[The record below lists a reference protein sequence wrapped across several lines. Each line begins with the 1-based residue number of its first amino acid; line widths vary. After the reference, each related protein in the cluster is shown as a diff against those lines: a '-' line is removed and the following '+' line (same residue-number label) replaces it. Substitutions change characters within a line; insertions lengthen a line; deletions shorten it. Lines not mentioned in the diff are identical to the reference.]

1 MTEHAPRRTDALS
14 NAHAA
19 HAAYA
24 RPENADARSEAAAD
38 VKACRALLRENSRTF
53 FAASLLLPKPV
64 REPALALYA
73 FCRVADDAVDLQPEK
88 AAAVHDLRARLM
100 LLYSGQPKDLPADR
114 AFAEIATQF
123 AIPREIPEALIDG
136 FAWDAEFRRYET
148 INDVYAYATRVA
160 GTVGVMM
167 ALLMGA
173 RDAAAL
179 ARACDLGVA
188 MQLSNI
194 ARDVGED
201 AREGRLYLP
210 MAWLHEAGIDPDQW
224 LAAPTFTPALAG
236 VVQRLL
242 DAADAL
248 YDRVGQG
255 VAMLPAACRP
265 GINAARVLYQEI
277 GNQVERN
284 GFDSLS
290 QRAVVSSGRKAALLS
305 KVLMMPVE
313 RAAVQVA
320 PPLAEVRHLID
331 AVLRAD
337 YAQRIA
343 AMQSTNA
350 VVVPLAW
357 WNMRDRALWL
367 IDLFERLERQ
377 DRGLDSRNV

>member
-1 MTEHAPRRTDALS
+1 MTVHADLVNPSR
-14 NAHAA
+14 
-19 HAAYA
+19 AAYA
-24 RPENADARSEAAAD
+24 RPENADARAEAAAD

-53 FAASLLLPKPV
+53 FAASLLLPQPV

-88 AAAVHDLRARLM
+88 AAAVVDLRERLA
-100 LLYSGQPKDLPADR
+100 LLYAGDPKDNPADR

-123 AIPREIPEALIDG
+123 AIPREIPDALIEG
-136 FAWDAEFRRYET
+136 FSWDAEFRRYENL
-148 INDVYAYATRVA
+148 NDVYAYATRVA

-167 ALLMGA
+167 ALLMGT

-201 AREGRLYLP
+201 AREQRLYLP
-210 MAWLHEAGIDPDQW
+210 MGWMREVGIDPEQW
-224 LAAPTFTPALAG
+224 LGAPTFTPALAS

-248 YDRVGQG
+248 YERVGQG
-255 VAMLPAACRP
+255 VAMLPSTCRP

-277 GNQVERN
+277 GKQVERN
-284 GFDSLS
+284 GFDSVS

-313 RAAVQVA
+313 RAAPQVA

-337 YAQRIA
+337 QVQRAA
-343 AMQSTNA
+343 AMQSSAA
-350 VVVPLAW
+350 VSAPPAW

-377 DRGLDSRNV
+377 DRGQNSRGG

>member
-1 MTEHAPRRTDALS
+1 MADTHTAQDTLPPLS
-14 NAHAA
+14 QAR
-19 HAAYA
+19 YA
-24 RPENADARSEAAAD
+24 REENADARAEAATD

-53 FAASLLLPKPV
+53 FAASLLLPQPV

-88 AAAVHDLRARLM
+88 AAAVLDLRERLA
-100 LLYSGQPKDLPADR
+100 LLYAGEPKDNPADR

-123 AIPREIPEALIDG
+123 AIPRDIPEALIEG
-136 FAWDAEFRRYET
+136 FAWDADFRRYET
-148 INDVYAYATRVA
+148 IHDVYAYATRVA

-173 RDAAAL
+173 RGASAL

-201 AREGRLYLP
+201 ARERRLYLP
-210 MAWLHEAGIDPDQW
+210 MSWLREAGIDPDRW
-224 LAAPTFTPALAG
+224 LEAPSFTPALAS
-236 VVQRLL
+236 VTQRLL
-242 DAADAL
+242 RAADAL

-255 VAMLPAACRP
+255 VAELPVACRP

-277 GNQVERN
+277 GKQVERN
-284 GFDSLS
+284 GFDSVS

-305 KVLMMPVE
+305 KVLMMPTERSATEAVE
-313 RAAVQVA
+313 
-320 PPLAEVRHLID
+320 PLAEVRHLID
-331 AVLRAD
+331 AVVRAD
-337 YAQRIA
+337 HATLLAVGQPSA
-343 AMQSTNA
+343 ASDAPT
-350 VVVPLAW
+350 AW
-357 WNMRDRALWL
+357 WNIRDRALWL

-377 DRGLDSRNV
+377 DREHGSPSV

>member
-1 MTEHAPRRTDALS
+1 MTEDMQFVAALQAS
-14 NAHAA
+14 
-19 HAAYA
+19 YA
-24 RPENADARSEAAAD
+24 RPENADARAEAAAD
-38 VKACRALLRENSRTF
+38 VRACRALLRENSRTF
-53 FAASLLLPKPV
+53 FAASLLLPQPV

-88 AAAVHDLRARLM
+88 AAAVADLRARLAS
-100 LLYSGQPKDLPADR
+100 LYAGQPKDLPADR

-123 AIPREIPEALIDG
+123 AIPREIPDALIDG

-148 INDVYAYATRVA
+148 LSDVYAYATRVA

-173 RDAAAL
+173 RGASAL

-210 MAWLHEAGIDPDQW
+210 MAWLREAGIDPDQW
-224 LAAPTFTPALAG
+224 LAAPTLTPTLAR

-242 DAADAL
+242 LAADAL
-248 YDRVGQG
+248 YERVGQG
-255 VAMLPAACRP
+255 VAELPAACRP

-277 GNQVERN
+277 GKQVERN
-284 GFDSLS
+284 GYDSVS

-305 KVLMMPVE
+305 KVLVMPVE
-313 RAAVQVA
+313 RSDARAVE
-320 PPLAEVRHLID
+320 PLDEVRHLID
-331 AVLRAD
+331 SVVRAD
-337 YAQRIA
+337 RASHASAQHA
-343 AMQSTNA
+343 ASPISRA
-350 VVVPLAW
+350 PAW
-357 WNMRDRALWL
+357 WNIRDRALWL

-377 DRGLDSRNV
+377 DQGQRISG

>member
-1 MTEHAPRRTDALS
+1 MTQPNDVLS
-14 NAHAA
+14 AA
-19 HAAYA
+19 HAVYA

-53 FAASLLLPKPV
+53 FAASLLLPKAV

-73 FCRVADDAVDLQPEK
+73 FCRVADDAVDLHAEK
-88 AAAVHDLRARLM
+88 ASAVHDLRARLA

-123 AIPREIPEALIDG
+123 AIPREIPEALIEG
-136 FAWDAEFRRYET
+136 FAWDAEFRRYQT

-210 MAWLHEAGIDPDQW
+210 LAWLIEAGIDPDQW
-224 LAAPTFTPALAG
+224 MNAPVFSPALAS

-242 DAADAL
+242 AAADAL
-248 YDRVGQG
+248 YERVGQG
-255 VAMLPAACRP
+255 VAVLPSACRP
-265 GINAARVLYQEI
+265 GINAARVLYREI
-277 GNQVERN
+277 GKQVERN
-284 GFDSLS
+284 GFDSVS
-290 QRAVVSSGRKAALLS
+290 QRAVVGSRRKAALVS
-305 KVLMMPVE
+305 KVLVMPVDQPPAQALAPLDE
-313 RAAVQVA
+313 VQ
-320 PPLAEVRHLID
+320 HLID

-337 YAQRIA
+337 ALSQRARPAQAGPA
-343 AMQSTNA
+343 AR
-350 VVVPLAW
+350 PIAW
-357 WNMRDRALWL
+357 WQMRDRALWL

-377 DRGLDSRNV
+377 DRGQGSRGG